1 MVSLMK
7 VEKITLHNF
16 RNIKHQEIKFAD
28 GVNLICGQNARGK
41 TNVLEAIYA
50 FARGKSFRAASER
63 ELVRFRTRGYN
74 TELVFSDRRRTQ
86 TLTLGYEDKK
96 RLKKINGVPCD
107 RLSDMIGRF
116 CAVLFCPEHLDIVK
130 GGPGQR
136 REFLN
141 IAISQLDPVYISAQ
155 AKYKAVLE
163 ERNALIRK
171 LSFCENE
178 IQKKML
184 LTQLDIFSEQMAA
197 AAAFICIARERYV
210 RALSPY
216 AEFYLSEMS
225 RGKEKL
231 ALGYECDIDP
241 VFREDL
247 DKCGEQYRRKFSEN
261 VEREISAGASLYGI
275 HRDDIAI
282 NVNNVDA
289 RSYASQ
295 GQQRSIALA
304 LKMAEGERAR
314 EIIGEYPVF
323 LYDDVLSELDEN
335 RRAYLFSRTDGKQ
348 VIMTSCEMEEFT
360 GQFRPARIIKAMSPG
375 EFGVRLK

>member
-1 MVSLMK
+1 MK
-7 VEKITLHNF
+7 VEKITLHNY
-16 RNIKHQEIKFAD
+16 RNIKHQEIRFAD

-41 TNVLEAIYA
+41 TNVLEAVYA

-63 ELVRFRTRGYN
+63 ELVRFRTHGYN
-74 TELVFSDRRRTQ
+74 TELIYTDRHRTNS
-86 TLTLGYEDKK
+86 LTLGYADKK

-141 IAISQLDPVYISAQ
+141 IAISQLDPTYIAAQ

-163 ERNALIRK
+163 ERNALLRR
-171 LSFCENE
+171 LSFCEDE
-178 IQKKML
+178 FQQKML
-184 LTQLDIFSEQMAA
+184 RTQLEIFSEQLAA
-197 AAAFICIARERYV
+197 AASYICIAREKYI

-216 AEFYLSEMS
+216 AEFFLGEMS
-225 RGKEKL
+225 RGKETL
-231 ALGYECDIDP
+231 TLGYECDIDP
-241 VFREDL
+241 SYRDDERS
-247 DKCGEQYRRKFSEN
+247 CAEQYSKKLTEN
-261 VEREISAGASLYGI
+261 VEREISTGATLYGI

-282 NVNNVDA
+282 DINKTDA

-314 EIIGEYPVF
+314 EVIGEYPVF
-323 LYDDVLSELDEN
+323 LFDDVLSELDEN
-335 RRAYLFSRTDGKQ
+335 RRAYLFSRTEGKQ
-348 VIMTSCEMEEFT
+348 VIMTSCEMEQFT
-360 GQFRPARIIKAMSPG
+360 EQFRPARIIKAVSPG